1 MTRNETKEVVMA
13 IYNLFPNWKPSDL
26 SFTVDTWNVFLSE
39 YDKKEVQVALA
50 TYVKS
55 NTSGFAPSVGQLIQ
69 LLPSVIKKE
78 ESLLNE
84 AEAWSLVRKAIR
96 KSSYYAEEEYQK
108 LPEAIKKAIGSP
120 SNLRVLACNE
130 DYNEEVESSNFKRA
144 YRTVLAREKEIQRMP
159 KQIQD
164 LIGTVVKEKQEKYN
178 LGVTTTATTAI
189 EQKYKILEETEE
201 TEQKAEQKPVENE
214 TPMPKEAWEIFN
226 KYKNTT
232 TEEDI
237 ETP

>member
-69 LLPSVIKKE
+69 LLPSLIKKE

-84 AEAWSLVRKAIR
+84 AEAWCLVRKAIR
-96 KSSYYAEEEYQK
+96 KSNYYADEEFQK
-108 LPEAIKKAIGSP
+108 LPSEIQKAVGSP
-120 SNLRVLACNE
+120 ANLRIIACNE

-178 LGVTTTATTAI
+178 LGVTTTSTAAI
-189 EQKYKILEETEE
+189 EQKYKILEEAEE
-201 TEQKAEQKPVENE
+201 TEQKAEQKPVQNE
-214 TPMPKEAWEIFN
+214 TPMPKVAWEIFN
-226 KYKNTT
+226 EFKNTT

>member
-1 MTRNETKEVVMA
+1 MTRNETKQVVMA
-13 IYNLFPNWKPSDL
+13 IYNLYPNWKPSDL

-69 LLPSVIKKE
+69 LLPSLIKKE

-96 KSSYYAEEEYQK
+96 KSSYYADEEFQK
-108 LPEAIKKAIGSP
+108 LPSEIQKAVGSP
-120 SNLRVLACNE
+120 ANLRIIACNE

-164 LIGTVVKEKQEKYN
+164 LIGTVVKEKQERYN
-178 LGVTTTATTAI
+178 LGVTTTAAI

-201 TEQKAEQKPVENE
+201 QQPVENE
-214 TPMPKEAWEIFN
+214 TQETPMPKKAWEIFN
-226 KYKNTT
+226 DFKKTT
-232 TEEDI
+232 I

>member
-1 MTRNETKEVVMA
+1 MNRNETKEVVMA
-13 IYNLFPNWKPSDL
+13 IYNLYPNWKPSDL
-26 SFTVDTWNVFLSE
+26 SFTVDTWNVFLAE

-69 LLPSVIKKE
+69 LLPSLIKKE

-96 KSSYYAEEEYQK
+96 KSSYYADEEFQK
-108 LPEAIKKAIGSP
+108 LPSEIQKAVGSP
-120 SNLRVLACNE
+120 ANLRIIACNE

-164 LIGTVVKEKQEKYN
+164 LIGTVVKEKQERYN
-178 LGVTTTATTAI
+178 LGVTTTAAI

-201 TEQKAEQKPVENE
+201 TEKAEETNE
-214 TPMPKEAWEIFN
+214 TPMPKKAWEIFN
-226 KYKNTT
+226 DFKKTT
-232 TEEDI
+232 I

>member
-26 SFTVDTWNVFLSE
+26 SFTVDTWNVFLAE

-55 NTSGFAPSVGQLIQ
+55 NISGFAPSVGQLIQ

-108 LPEAIKKAIGSP
+108 LPEVIKKAIGSP

-130 DYNEEVESSNFKRA
+130 DYNEEVESSNFKRS

-159 KQIQD
+159 KQIQE
-164 LIGTVVKEKQEKYN
+164 LIGTVVKEKQERYN
-178 LGVTTTATTAI
+178 LGVTTATAAI

-201 TEQKAEQKPVENE
+201 TTEQKPVETETQE
-214 TPMPKEAWEIFN
+214 TPMPKVAWEIFSN
-226 KYKNTT
+226 FKKTT
-232 TEEDI
+232 IEEDI

>member
-1 MTRNETKEVVMA
+1 MTRNETKQVVMA
-13 IYNLFPNWKPSDL
+13 IYNLYPNWKPSDL
-26 SFTVDTWNVFLSE
+26 SFTVDTWNVFLAE

-69 LLPSVIKKE
+69 LLPSLIKKE

-96 KSSYYAEEEYQK
+96 KSSYYADEEFQK
-108 LPEAIKKAIGSP
+108 LPSEIQKAVGSP
-120 SNLRVLACNE
+120 ANLRIIACNE

-164 LIGTVVKEKQEKYN
+164 LIGTVVKEKQERYN
-178 LGVTTTATTAI
+178 LGVTTTAAI

-201 TEQKAEQKPVENE
+201 TEKAEETNE
-214 TPMPKEAWEIFN
+214 TPMPKKAWEIFN
-226 KYKNTT
+226 DFKKTT
-232 TEEDI
+232 I

>member
-26 SFTVDTWNVFLSE
+26 SFTVDTWNVFLAE

-69 LLPSVIKKE
+69 LLPSLIKKE

-96 KSSYYAEEEYQK
+96 KSSYYAEEEFQK

-159 KQIQD
+159 KQVQE

-178 LGVTTTATTAI
+178 LGVTTTTAAI
-189 EQKYKILEETEE
+189 EQKYKLLEETEE
-201 TEQKAEQKPVENE
+201 AEQKPVQNE
-214 TPMPKEAWEIFN
+214 TPMPKVAWEIFN
-226 KYKNTT
+226 EFKKTT
-232 TEEDI
+232 IEEDI

>member
-1 MTRNETKEVVMA
+1 MNRSETKEVVMA
-13 IYNLFPNWKPSDL
+13 IYNLYPNWKPSDL

-69 LLPSVIKKE
+69 LLPSLIKKE

-84 AEAWSLVRKAIR
+84 AEAWCLVRKAIR
-96 KSSYYAEEEYQK
+96 KSSYYADEEFQK
-108 LPEAIKKAIGSP
+108 LPSEIQKAVGSP
-120 SNLRVLACNE
+120 ANLRIIACNE
-130 DYNEEVESSNFKRA
+130 DYNEEVESSNFKRV

-159 KQIQD
+159 KQVQD

-178 LGVTTTATTAI
+178 LGVTTTAAI
-189 EQKYKILEETEE
+189 EQKYKLLEETEE
-201 TEQKAEQKPVENE
+201 QKPVEIETQE
-214 TPMPKEAWEIFN
+214 TPMPKVAWEIFN
-226 KYKNTT
+226 ELKKRTI
-232 TEEDI
+232 EEDI
-237 ETP
+237 STP

>member
-26 SFTVDTWNVFLSE
+26 SFTVDTWNVFLAE

-96 KSSYYAEEEYQK
+96 KSSYYADEEFQK
-108 LPEAIKKAIGSP
+108 LPSEIQKAVGSP
-120 SNLRVLACNE
+120 ANLRIIACNE

-159 KQIQD
+159 KQVQD

-178 LGVTTTATTAI
+178 LGVTTTATAAI
-189 EQKYKILEETEE
+189 EKKYKLLEETEE
-201 TEQKAEQKPVENE
+201 QKPVQNE
-214 TPMPKEAWEIFN
+214 TPMPKVAWEIFN

-237 ETP
+237 ETL

>member
-26 SFTVDTWNVFLSE
+26 SFTVDTWNVFLAE

-69 LLPSVIKKE
+69 LLPSLIKKE

-96 KSSYYAEEEYQK
+96 KSSYYAEEEFQK

-120 SNLRVLACNE
+120 SNLRVLACTE

-178 LGVTTTATTAI
+178 LGVTTTSTAAI
-189 EQKYKILEETEE
+189 EQKYKILEEAEE
-201 TEQKAEQKPVENE
+201 TEQKTEQKQVENE
-214 TPMPKEAWEIFN
+214 TPMPKKAWEIFN

>member
-26 SFTVDTWNVFLSE
+26 SFTVDTWNVFLAE

-96 KSSYYAEEEYQK
+96 KSGYYAEEEYQK

-130 DYNEEVESSNFKRA
+130 DYNEEVESSNFKRV

-159 KQIQD
+159 KQVQD
-164 LIGTVVKEKQEKYN
+164 LIGTVVKEKQERYN
-178 LGVTTTATTAI
+178 LGVTTTATAAI

-201 TEQKAEQKPVENE
+201 TEQKAEQKPVQNE
-214 TPMPKEAWEIFN
+214 TPMPKKAWEIFN
-226 KYKNTT
+226 EFKKTT
-232 TEEDI
+232 IEEDI

>member
-26 SFTVDTWNVFLSE
+26 SFTVDTWNIFLSE

-96 KSSYYAEEEYQK
+96 KSSYYAEEEFQK

-164 LIGTVVKEKQEKYN
+164 LIGTVVKEKQEKY
-178 LGVTTTATTAI
+178 
-189 EQKYKILEETEE
+189 KILEEAEE
-201 TEQKAEQKPVENE
+201 TEQKTEQKPVQNE
-214 TPMPKEAWEIFN
+214 TPMPKVAWEIFN
-226 KYKNTT
+226 DFKKTT
-232 TEEDI
+232 IEDI

>member
-55 NTSGFAPSVGQLIQ
+55 NTSGFAPSVGQIIQ

-178 LGVTTTATTAI
+178 LGVTTTTTATAAI
-189 EQKYKILEETEE
+189 DQKYKILEE
-201 TEQKAEQKPVENE
+201 TEQKAEQKPVQNE
-214 TPMPKEAWEIFN
+214 TPMPKVAWEIFSN
-226 KYKNTT
+226 FKKTT
-232 TEEDI
+232 IEEDAS
-237 ETP
+237 TP

>member
-26 SFTVDTWNVFLSE
+26 SFTVDTWNVFLAE

-69 LLPSVIKKE
+69 LLPSLIKKE

-84 AEAWSLVRKAIR
+84 AEAWCLVRKAIR
-96 KSSYYAEEEYQK
+96 KSNYYAEEEFQK
-108 LPEAIKKAIGSP
+108 LPSEIQKAVGSP
-120 SNLRVLACNE
+120 ANLRIIACNE

-159 KQIQD
+159 KQVQD

-178 LGVTTTATTAI
+178 LGVTTTTAAI

-201 TEQKAEQKPVENE
+201 QKPVENE
-214 TPMPKEAWEIFN
+214 ETPMPKVAWEIFSDF
-226 KYKNTT
+226 KKTT
-232 TEEDI
+232 IEEDI